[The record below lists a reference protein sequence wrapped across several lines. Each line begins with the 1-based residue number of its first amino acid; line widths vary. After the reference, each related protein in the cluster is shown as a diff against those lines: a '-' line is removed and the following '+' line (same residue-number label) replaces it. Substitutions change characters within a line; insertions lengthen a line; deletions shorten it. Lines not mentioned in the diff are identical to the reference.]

1 MPVAPSVIAAVGSL
15 HKLINKVE
23 SDTKYQLE
31 IEEILEIVEQFR
43 QGAKNSLLAGFDSV
57 ETHGAFGYL
66 IDRFLQ
72 DGSKQRTDE
81 YRGSIENRSR
91 FLFGCGHCCG

>member
-1 MPVAPSVIAAVGSL
+1 M
-15 HKLINKVE
+15 
-23 SDTKYQLE
+23 E

-57 ETHGAFGYL
+57 ELHGAFGYL

-81 YRGSIENRSR
+81 YFKGRQSPLNPAK
-91 FLFGCGHCCG
+91 